1 MDYYETFQNKDIEKN
16 FLSVFPNFSIV
27 SKYFW
32 KTWGKF
38 PMGENNFKILRR
50 SMITELNYNLN
61 TLEEHSTGV
70 NFFGKNLY
78 IR

>member
-1 MDYYETFQNKDIEKN
+1 
-16 FLSVFPNFSIV
+16 
-27 SKYFW
+27 
-32 KTWGKF
+32 
-38 PMGENNFKILRR
+38 
-50 SMITELNYNLN
+50 MITELNYNLN